1 MESEYKEYRSLIRS
15 EVWSHWKAMTKQ
27 GKQGGL
33 ESDRIEKLDHAPAS
47 ARIKYIAGIV
57 LRIIPAATS
66 PEMEY
71 VEARSKVVDVIR
83 VELRVVIG
91 LGRRTGNQDVAQA
104 EN

>member
-47 ARIKYIAGIV
+47 ARIKIYSRHSAENIPSSDISGDGICG
-57 LRIIPAATS
+57 
-66 PEMEY
+66 
-71 VEARSKVVDVIR
+71 SKV
-83 VELRVVIG
+83 E
-91 LGRRTGNQDVAQA
+91 GR
-104 EN
+104 